1 METVGGDAV
10 EKLLDEASYSML
22 EHVVYKVKPVLE
34 RAWVGAFVSVSV
46 EQLRQ
51 RVVLF
56 SRT

>member
-34 RAWVGAFVSVSV
+34 LGSGLSCQSV

-56 SRT
+56 PRT

>member
-34 RAWVGAFVSVSV
+34 LGSGLSCQCRLSNYCSASYSFHA
-46 EQLRQ
+46 
-51 RVVLF
+51 
-56 SRT
+56 